1 MTNEPYWNFGCSS
14 QATLAAQVADPI
26 DLVRSRN
33 EGRPDIA
40 KRMGAITKIRDGRDP
55 RRSIGRKRHRSTR
68 LSEAVDERRAGEGHA
83 HGQRH
88 GGGRRAASAHHSTGV
103 LRDAGVASTMQAA
116 IADRRMEKAHARIQ
130 MGGPAAAVEAFR
142 AAPTPNII
150 VQETV
155 SDSATLIGH
164 LDALSESCD
173 AGTKVVVIGHVND
186 VQLYRDLIRRGV
198 SEYLIAPLGTL
209 DVLRTLS
216 ELYIAPGARN
226 LGRIIAV
233 MGAKGGVGASTV
245 AHNVAWAIA
254 RNLDASTVIVDLDI
268 AFGTAGLDFN
278 QDPPQGIAE
287 AVFSPERL
295 DANMLDRLLSRCSDN
310 LALLAAPAVLDRTL
324 DLPEDAF
331 EQIFDLLRAS
341 VPCVVLDVPHLWS
354 AWARRALIN
363 ADEILVVAAPELA
376 SLRNAKN
383 LVDSGQGQT
392 APMTPAPNWCSIRSA
407 CRSVPRS
414 TRRNSRRH
422 SASMRWSRSP
432 STHSFSERRPTT
444 AR

>member
-1 MTNEPYWNFGCSS
+1 MSAGQDQGTSTDGTTEEVVAPLPRITL
-14 QATLAAQVADPI
+14 QAFCETP
-26 DLVRSRN
+26 
-33 EGRPDIA
+33 
-40 KRMGAITKIRDGRDP
+40 
-55 RRSIGRKRHRSTR
+55 
-68 LSEAVDERRAGEGHA
+68 
-83 HGQRH
+83 
-88 GGGRRAASAHHSTGV
+88 
-103 LRDAGVASTMQAA
+103 GVAATMQAA
-116 IADRRMEKAHARIQ
+116 ISDRRMEKAHARIQ

-150 VQETV
+150 VLETV
-155 SDSATLIGH
+155 SDSASLIGH

-209 DVLRTLS
+209 DVLKTLS

-331 EQIFDLLRAS
+331 EQLFDLLRAT
-341 VPCVVLDVPHLWS
+341 VPCVVLDVPHVWS

-363 ADEILVVAAPELA
+363 SDEIVVVAAPELA

-383 LVDSGQGQT
+383 LIDLAKANRPNDAGPKLVLNQVGMPKRPEIDAAEFSKALGLDVMASIPFDAQLFGTAANNGQMIAEVQATGKIAEAFVQIASGLTGRGE
-392 APMTPAPNWCSIRSA
+392 AKRSK
-407 CRSVPRS
+407 RSLFDPIVAKL
-414 TRRNSRRH
+414 RRK
-422 SASMRWSRSP
+422 A
-432 STHSFSERRPTT
+432 
-444 AR
+444 